1 LEINHL
7 DVNGVNLEYSL
18 TGSAAKPVITFVHGY
33 SMNLKQ
39 FLEQERY
46 FSNNYRVLLFSMR
59 GHGGSSCPS
68 SPSGNLLL
76 LK

>member
-1 LEINHL
+1 MEINHL